1 MNLRNLSKPN
11 FPGGEVNVQVD
22 AILPE
27 YTIRADIRS
36 SDNIMQLL
44 MATDAL
50 RRTGMVEKVK
60 LVMPYVP
67 YARQDRQMV
76 HGDALSIK
84 VFCDLINAQK
94 YDSVHI
100 WDPHSE
106 VTPALLNNCRVL
118 TQDRIVTA
126 NWGTIADSKEGTI
139 LVCPD
144 AGARKKFS
152 ALLRGLWC
160 NKVVYADKTRQAST
174 GNITATTLGSMP
186 EGFKGT
192 EDFVIVDDICDGGYT
207 FLQLA
212 KLLRPLTTG
221 KIKLYVTHGIF
232 SKGLGVFN
240 VDEASKIDAVYTANP
255 WTTFSQSATQLTI
268 LPADGI
274 IY

>member
-1 MNLRNLSKPN
+1 MNLSNLSKPN

-36 SDNIMQLL
+36 SDDIMRLL

-50 RRTGMVEKVK
+50 RRTGMVEKIK

-67 YARQDRQMV
+67 YARQDRCMV
-76 HGDALSIK
+76 HGDSLSIK

-100 WDPHSE
+100 WDPHSD
-106 VTPALLNNCRVL
+106 VTTALLNNCRVL
-118 TQDRIVTA
+118 TQDRIVAA
-126 NWGTIADSKEGTI
+126 NWGAIANSKEGTV

-144 AGARKKFS
+144 AGARKKIS
-152 ALLRGLWC
+152 ALLRGLWV
-160 NKVVYADKTRQAST
+160 NKVIYADKTRQVST
-174 GNITATTLGSMP
+174 GKITETTLGQLP

-207 FLQLA
+207 FTQLA
-212 KLLRPLTTG
+212 KLLRPVTTG
-221 KIKLYVTHGIF
+221 KVKLYVTHGIF
-232 SKGLGVFN
+232 SKGLDVFS
-240 VDEASKIDAVYTANP
+240 VDEASKIDEVYTANP
-255 WTTFSQSATQLTI
+255 WMTFPPSDTQLTI
-268 LPADGI
+268 LPVDHI
-274 IY
+274 TY